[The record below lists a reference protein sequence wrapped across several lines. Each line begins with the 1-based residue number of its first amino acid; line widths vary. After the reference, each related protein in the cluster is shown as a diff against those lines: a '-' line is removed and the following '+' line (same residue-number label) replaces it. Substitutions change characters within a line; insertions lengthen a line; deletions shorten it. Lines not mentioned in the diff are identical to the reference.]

1 MAQWHR
7 YGWYTVCHCHSYH
20 QSHLFPHA
28 SIFLWLIFPLF
39 SYSSRTWWCSSAS
52 WLPGWFL
59 MFPKP
64 SWSSSKGKR
73 SSWSMSFYR
82 RRRRNYNS
90 SRACLPRMPPST
102 PAATRSPQGR
112 ICQSRVATVL
122 YHRGP
127 QLERTEEEEGQG
139 QDAGQ
144 PVSAS
149 STGILPLRPWRKT
162 RIQNTQRCEMKHTLR
177 GCFSWFYGLSLGWLG
192 PCMSFLCLLCPG
204 MSGLPFEHKV

>member
-1 MAQWHR
+1 
-7 YGWYTVCHCHSYH
+7 
-20 QSHLFPHA
+20 
-28 SIFLWLIFPLF
+28 
-39 SYSSRTWWCSSAS
+39 
-52 WLPGWFL
+52 
-59 MFPKP
+59 
-64 SWSSSKGKR
+64 
-73 SSWSMSFYR
+73 MSFYR

-90 SRACLPRMPPST
+90 SSGCLPRMPPST

-112 ICQSRVATVL
+112 ICRSRVATVL
-122 YHRGP
+122 CHRGP

-204 MSGLPFEHKV
+204 MCGLPFEHKFKIHWYVSGWLCNVHIDWLNGCERVCVCMCCSYSHWLFTWQSCRFYFLVKIVRHTSFIA